1 MRVYISRSSRHKV
14 EEIQRDQLS
23 LLIKIFAFFLERD
36 ERFRR
41 TKTSS
46 IRTRTKH
53 TRYHSKALFCAY
65 RSMCVSFLCIHLCVH
80 LKRVKDGSFSPLKNS
95 CGSILKKKI
104 FTFLE
109 TLFSKTHKNRLNS
122 NENEAY
128 TTSIQRSL
136 PYVSLDVRFV
146 SLYSLLFTS
155 RARQRWS
162 ILECIHF
169 KFTRIFY
176 SKSSLVSTHF
186 AQITREKFNM
196 NPGEKQAE
204 IYTYEAPWLI
214 YACNWSV
221 RRLRSF
227 CCLCVVHIALYVAL
241 FLSLTL
247 CL

>member
-1 MRVYISRSSRHKV
+1 MRFVSLH
-14 EEIQRDQLS
+14 S
-23 LLIKIFAFFLERD
+23 LLRA
-36 ERFRR
+36 
-41 TKTSS
+41 
-46 IRTRTKH
+46 
-53 TRYHSKALFCAY
+53 SKA
-65 RSMCVSFLCIHLCVH
+65 RQ
-80 LKRVKDGSFSPLKNS
+80 RRSFSPLKNS

-109 TLFSKTHKNRLNS
+109 TLFSKTHKNRRNS
-122 NENEAY
+122 NENEAE

-136 PYVSLDVRFV
+136 PCVSLDVRFV

-221 RRLRSF
+221 RLRFF
-227 CCLCVVHIALYVAL
+227 CLYAREALHASLFYSL
-241 FLSLTL
+241 FLSLFV
-247 CL
+247 

>member
-1 MRVYISRSSRHKV
+1 MFSSERFTCLSRSSRHKV

-53 TRYHSKALFCAY
+53 KRHHSKALFRVY
-65 RSMCVSFLCIHLCVH
+65 RSMCVSFLCIHFYVH
-80 LKRVKDGSFSPLKNS
+80 LKRVKDGQFSNAFTYIYSYFL
-95 CGSILKKKI
+95 LKI
-104 FTFLE
+104 FT
-109 TLFSKTHKNRLNS
+109 
-122 NENEAY
+122 
-128 TTSIQRSL
+128 
-136 PYVSLDVRFV
+136 RFD
-146 SLYSLLFTS
+146 
-155 RARQRWS
+155 
-162 ILECIHF
+162 
-169 KFTRIFY
+169 TRKA
-176 SKSSLVSTHF
+176 S

-221 RRLRSF
+221 RLRF
-227 CCLCVVHIALYVAL
+227 FFFICVREALHVSLFFSL
-241 FLSLTL
+241 FLSLFM
-247 CL
+247 

>member
-1 MRVYISRSSRHKV
+1 MRFVSLH
-14 EEIQRDQLS
+14 S
-23 LLIKIFAFFLERD
+23 LLRA
-36 ERFRR
+36 
-41 TKTSS
+41 
-46 IRTRTKH
+46 
-53 TRYHSKALFCAY
+53 SKA
-65 RSMCVSFLCIHLCVH
+65 RQ
-80 LKRVKDGSFSPLKNS
+80 RRSFSPLKNS
-95 CGSILKKKI
+95 SSILKKKI

-109 TLFSKTHKNRLNS
+109 TFSKTHKNQLNS

-146 SLYSLLFTS
+146 SLYSLLRTS

-162 ILECIHF
+162 ILECIHLHLLVF
-169 KFTRIFY
+169 FTQNLHSFRRFRRT
-176 SKSSLVSTHF
+176 KKL
-186 AQITREKFNM
+186 QITREKFNM